1 MCVSPGESQSI
12 PAGRKQLEF
21 ILKVFILSLLQLF
34 GLLKYVFGTGQGI
47 DVSRVAH
54 LGRLLFFCLL
64 FQMRIFIFILFSI
77 F

>member
-21 ILKVFILSLLQLF
+21 IFKVFILSLLHLF
-34 GLLKYVFGTGQGI
+34 GLLKYVFGTGHGI

-54 LGRLLFFCLL
+54 LGRLLFFVYFFRWASL
-64 FQMRIFIFILFSI
+64 F
-77 F
+77 